1 MDVLINAF
9 QGVIEVFKFIY
20 SVLETI
26 INGIYGCFQ
35 VLTNIFNTFNGIFRL
50 MPTELY
56 IPFLTFLNLY
66 IVISLFKLIKK

>member
-1 MDVLINAF
+1 MDALLAAF
-9 QGVIEVFKFIY
+9 EGVFQVFKFIY

-26 INGIYGCFQ
+26 VNGIYGCFQ
-35 VLTNIFNTFNGIFRL
+35 ILTNIFATFNGIFRL

-56 IPFLTFLNLY
+56 IPFLSFLNLY